1 MTIQDKLSRLSKELY
16 ISSDQVTV
24 QQLNGRD
31 SVNVLDGEAGILE
44 EPIGLGGV
52 PDEDADAEISLTS
65 ALERLSMTSHE
76 MGRSLDL
83 QRRTAAMHAKELE
96 LRASKDTEI
105 LAAGNKEHLER
116 IQQFLD
122 SNMDVDLMDIR
133 RNQDLV
139 LSQLE
144 DYQRELDEKTTED
157 QVDSRIQSRY
167 DELVTH
173 LQIALRSVKDDEAN
187 FKACIDRIEAT
198 STDMKATKAERS
210 ELKELQSASAQTILE
225 NPDKCFFIF
234 QASTI
239 WCATIRSHKG
249 STGTQ
254 SRSTCLTEE
263 CSEAG

>member
-1 MTIQDKLSRLSKELY
+1 M
-16 ISSDQVTV
+16 V
-24 QQLNGRD
+24 
-31 SVNVLDGEAGILE
+31 E
-44 EPIGLGGV
+44 EFSGGV
-52 PDEDADAEISLTS
+52 EDDDDIETSLTS
-65 ALERLSMTSHE
+65 ALDRMNIISQE

-96 LRASKDTEI
+96 LRASKDTET
-105 LAAGNKEHLER
+105 LATSNKEHLER
-116 IQQFLD
+116 VQQFLD

-198 STDMKATKAERS
+198 STDLKAVKAERS
-210 ELKELQSASAQTILE
+210 ELKELSSSVLESILSSSA
-225 NPDKCFFIF
+225 P
-234 QASTI
+234 
-239 WCATIRSHKG
+239 G
-249 STGTQ
+249 
-254 SRSTCLTEE
+254 
-263 CSEAG
+263 